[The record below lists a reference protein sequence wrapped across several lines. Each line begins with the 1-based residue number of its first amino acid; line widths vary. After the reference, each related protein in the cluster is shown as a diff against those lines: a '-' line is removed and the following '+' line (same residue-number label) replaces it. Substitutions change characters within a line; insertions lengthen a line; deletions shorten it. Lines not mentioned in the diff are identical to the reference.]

1 MKTQLY
7 EKLNLPQLATAFALM
22 MMFVIAG
29 PEAGGIVQAHGGKAH
44 NETFTALQALQ
55 KATELYDKL
64 VAGGKLDET
73 WETGLAS
80 VEVTSRGEKEALEY
94 RIGFHRSSGDP
105 QTVYIFLS
113 GEGAYSGSNFDGQW

>member
-1 MKTQLY
+1 MERRLSRTTAKMDWVMTAVFIL
-7 EKLNLPQLATAFALM
+7 LPFGLGPYATEAL
-22 MMFVIAG
+22 
-29 PEAGGIVQAHGGKAH
+29 AHGGKAH
-44 NETFTALQALQ
+44 TESFTALQALQ

-64 VAGGKLDET
+64 VVGGKLDET

-80 VEVTSRGEKEALEY
+80 VEVTSRGEKETLEY

-113 GEGAYSGSNFDGQW
+113 GEGVYSGSNFDGQW